1 MTTHPNNIGGFMDES
16 QQFVDYQNEIM
27 EVLDGKDMSVAIPVL
42 LNIVMGAFIAQKEP
56 IDNVLNYVNSGIFF
70 AYQNIEDRKAVH

>member
-1 MTTHPNNIGGFMDES
+1 MDES

>member
-1 MTTHPNNIGGFMDES
+1 MDES

-42 LNIVMGAFIAQKEP
+42 LNIVMGTFIAQKEP

>member
-1 MTTHPNNIGGFMDES
+1 MDEP

-27 EVLDGKDMSVAIPVL
+27 AVLDGKDMSVAIPVL
-42 LNIVMGAFIAQKEP
+42 LNIVVGAFIAQSEP

>member
-1 MTTHPNNIGGFMDES
+1 MDES
-16 QQFVDYQNEIM
+16 QQFVNYQNEIM

>member
-1 MTTHPNNIGGFMDES
+1 MDES

-42 LNIVMGAFIAQKEP
+42 LNIVMGAFIAQREP

-70 AYQNIEDRKAVH
+70 AYQNLEDRKAVH

>member
-1 MTTHPNNIGGFMDES
+1 MDES
-16 QQFVDYQNEIM
+16 QQFVDYQNAVM

-70 AYQNIEDRKAVH
+70 AYQNLEDRKAVH

>member
-1 MTTHPNNIGGFMDES
+1 MDES
-16 QQFVDYQNEIM
+16 QQFVDYHNEIM

>member
-1 MTTHPNNIGGFMDES
+1 MDES

-42 LNIVMGAFIAQKEP
+42 LNIVMGAFIAQREP

>member
-1 MTTHPNNIGGFMDES
+1 MDES

-70 AYQNIEDRKAVH
+70 AYQNLEDRKAVH

>member
-1 MTTHPNNIGGFMDES
+1 MDEP

>member
-1 MTTHPNNIGGFMDES
+1 MDES
-16 QQFVDYQNEIM
+16 EKFIDYQNKVM
-27 EVLDGKDMSVAIPVL
+27 TALDGMDMSIAIPVL

-70 AYQNIEDRKAVH
+70 AYQNLEDRKAVH